1 MFGKVL
7 LILVQFHLPT
17 GALQPEAFVFDT
29 MKECQQAKKEVLSSK
44 KSVPG
49 VYYVLTC
56 EKSKPTFT
64 VQG

>member
-1 MFGKVL
+1 MFGKIL

-17 GALQPEAFVFDT
+17 GSIQPQAIAFDT
-29 MKECQQAKKEVLSSK
+29 MKECQQAKREVLSSK
-44 KSVPG
+44 KPVPG